1 LGTKE
6 LLQDYKMYE
15 MVIYTQG
22 PSQQLMTTAKKQSV
36 ARTPNKLK
44 LQNSTFEAQS
54 NYLLRFVSQN
64 KYFLKIT
71 INKKWP

>member
-1 LGTKE
+1 
-6 LLQDYKMYE
+6 MYE
-15 MVIYTQG
+15 MVI

-54 NYLLRFVSQN
+54 NYLLRFVFQN
-64 KYFLKIT
+64 KYVLKIT